1 MVNPR
6 KAYPVDPWLIPL
18 YEQSGRPNLGHA
30 LETVVMVE
38 LIRVFLD
45 VSDPSTRK
53 REVRAPEAAS
63 KELPDAKPLL
73 LPLDSTPPQPPMPE
87 PLHWKP
93 ASAWLPDWKEE
104 MQ

>member
-1 MVNPR
+1 M
-6 KAYPVDPWLIPL
+6 
-18 YEQSGRPNLGHA
+18 
-30 LETVVMVE
+30 MVE
-38 LIRVFLD
+38 LERRGRQVAYVRTREGFEVDFPATTPFQVPELIQVCLD

-53 REVRAPEAAS
+53 REVRALEAAS

-73 LPLDSTPPQPPMPE
+73 LTLDSTPPQPLLPE

-93 ASAWLPDWKEE
+93 ASAWLLDRKEE